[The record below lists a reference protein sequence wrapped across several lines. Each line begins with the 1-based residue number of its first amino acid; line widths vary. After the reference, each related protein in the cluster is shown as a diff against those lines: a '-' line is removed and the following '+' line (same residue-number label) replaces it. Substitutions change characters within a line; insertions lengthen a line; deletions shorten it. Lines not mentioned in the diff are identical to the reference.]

1 MATDGILE
9 NGIINIKV
17 AFAEYV
23 FGSSL
28 KLTTSMKFTHLFFIG
43 LLTKVY
49 TETVTVLSTRSYR
62 LATTELT
69 PTDGTV
75 YLTLTRQQSLSTS
88 LNASTITTPPL
99 NLSAS
104 VQTTAVTDCHFHN
117 SVQYCV
123 DGYGNEGSI
132 LPVPTNTNNLPTSYD
147 GCHSHDGDTFCMDG
161 DKEVQ
166 FVKLED
172 EDDGESSSSSG
183 KSVISM
189 LVLSIVS
196 MTITMTL

>member
-1 MATDGILE
+1 
-9 NGIINIKV
+9 
-17 AFAEYV
+17 
-23 FGSSL
+23 
-28 KLTTSMKFTHLFFIG
+28 MKFTHLFFIG

-104 VQTTAVTDCHFHN
+104 VQTTAVTDCHFHIVLMVTEMKVQSCQFQPIQTTFLQAMMDAIPTMVIL
-117 SVQYCV
+117 SVWM
-123 DGYGNEGSI
+123 EIKKFS
-132 LPVPTNTNNLPTSYD
+132 L
-147 GCHSHDGDTFCMDG
+147 
-161 DKEVQ
+161 
-166 FVKLED
+166 
-172 EDDGESSSSSG
+172 
-183 KSVISM
+183 
-189 LVLSIVS
+189 
-196 MTITMTL
+196 

>member
-1 MATDGILE
+1 
-9 NGIINIKV
+9 
-17 AFAEYV
+17 
-23 FGSSL
+23 
-28 KLTTSMKFTHLFFIG
+28 MKFTHLFFIG

-88 LNASTITTPPL
+88 LEVSTITTPPL

-104 VQTTAVTDCHFHN
+104 IQTTAVTDCHFHN

-172 EDDGESSSSSG
+172 EDDEESSSSSG